1 MTASRRSVLQID
13 TLVEQYH
20 VMVQYDAIW
29 CHLTP
34 ALLNDTSRTDLIT
47 VQCVL
52 QIQVRCVF
60 KETLLTIQSMQVE
73 MCSEKDVIFTC
84 TKRAFDENVSLASLG
99 VILSSA
105 EMFWEPFRNG
115 LGVI

>member
-1 MTASRRSVLQID
+1 M
-13 TLVEQYH
+13 
-20 VMVQYDAIW
+20 
-29 CHLTP
+29 
-34 ALLNDTSRTDLIT
+34 RTTNISEMCFQRDLT
-47 VQCVL
+47 VQST
-52 QIQVRCVF
+52 QA
-60 KETLLTIQSMQVE
+60 E

-84 TKRAFDENVSLASLG
+84 IKRVFDENVSLASLG

>member
-1 MTASRRSVLQID
+1 MVSFNTSTVKRHFENRSNNSKVR
-13 TLVEQYH
+13 T
-20 VMVQYDAIW
+20 
-29 CHLTP
+29 T
-34 ALLNDTSRTDLIT
+34 NTSEMCFQRD
-47 VQCVL
+47 
-52 QIQVRCVF
+52 
-60 KETLLTIQSMQVE
+60 LTIQSMQVE
-73 MCSEKDVIFTC
+73 ICSEKDVIFTC